1 MKTLKT
7 GTFLLL
13 TSFSIIAVQAQTTDQ
28 IVTKYIDALGG
39 KNILSSIKTIYVE
52 SAIGI
57 LGNEAPCTT
66 YILNGKGYKNEL
78 NFNGTKIVQCITDKG
93 GWAINP
99 MAGSST
105 PTAIP
110 EDQVKAS
117 QSQLEV
123 GGPLYDYAAKGN
135 KVELIGKDTSGG
147 TTAYKLKMSS
157 GGVEITYYIDATSY
171 YINKAVSKFSVNGQ
185 DVESTASF
193 SDYRKTDFG
202 YTIAFVQKV
211 ELPQITLNI
220 TNKKVEVNKEI
231 DPAIFVMP
239 AN

>member
-7 GTFLLL
+7 GAFILLAGL
-13 TSFSIIAVQAQTTDQ
+13 SLGSVRAQTVDEV
-28 IVTKYIDALGG
+28 VTKYVDALGG
-39 KNILSSIKTIYVE
+39 KSVINSIKTIYVE
-52 SAIGI
+52 SSID
-57 LGNEAPCTT
+57 LMGNEAPCVT

-78 NFNGTKIVQCITDKG
+78 DFNGTKIVQCITDKG
-93 GWAINP
+93 GWALNP
-99 MAGSST
+99 MAGSAT

-117 QSQLEV
+117 QSQLQV

-147 TTAYKLKMSS
+147 ATAYKVKLTS
-157 GGVEITYYIDATSY
+157 GAVDIVYYIDASSY
-171 YINKAVSKFSVNGQ
+171 HINKAVSKFSVNGQ
-185 DVESTASF
+185 DIESTASF

-202 YTIAFVQKV
+202 YTMAFSQKV

-220 TNKKVEVNKEI
+220 TNKKVEVNKTI
-231 DPAIFVMP
+231 DPAIFEMP
-239 AN
+239 K

>member
-13 TSFSIIAVQAQTTDQ
+13 ASFSMMAVQAQTVDQ
-28 IVTKYIDALGG
+28 IVAKYVDALGG
-39 KNILSSIKTIYVE
+39 KTIVNSIKTITVE
-52 SAIGI
+52 SAIDI
-57 LGNEAPCTT
+57 MGNEAPCTT
-66 YILNGKGYKNEL
+66 YILNGKGYRNEL
-78 NFNGTKIVQCITDKG
+78 DFNGTKIVQCITDKG

-99 MAGSST
+99 MAGSAT
-105 PTAIP
+105 ATAIP
-110 EDQVKAS
+110 DDQVKAS
-117 QSQLEV
+117 QSQLQV

-147 TTAYKLKMSS
+147 ATAYKLKVTS
-157 GGVEITYYIDATSY
+157 GAVEITYYIDATSY
-171 YINKAVSKFSVNGQ
+171 HINKALSKFSTGGQ

-202 YTIAFVQKV
+202 YTMAFTQKV

-220 TNKKVEVNKEI
+220 TNKKVDINKEI

-239 AN
+239 K